1 MTVSDNGSNKVK
13 AIYLLN
19 DCHEKQQT
27 TEGDKQ
33 NDNSTQEKDD
43 TSNTNY
49 VIRNFK
55 FKATGLKKK
64 KTI

>member
-1 MTVSDNGSNKVK
+1 VLMTVSDNGSNKVK

-33 NDNSTQEKDD
+33 NDNST
-43 TSNTNY
+43 
-49 VIRNFK
+49 
-55 FKATGLKKK
+55 
-64 KTI
+64 